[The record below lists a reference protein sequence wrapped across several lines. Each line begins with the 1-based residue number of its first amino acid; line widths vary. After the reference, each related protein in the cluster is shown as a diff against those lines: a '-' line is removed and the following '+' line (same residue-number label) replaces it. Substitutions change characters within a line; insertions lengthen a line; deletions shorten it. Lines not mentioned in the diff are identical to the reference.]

1 MSQVLLVSGRAMTT
15 KRLLVWS
22 VVFLVLVLNGCGGT
36 WVDDSRNFDRVFG
49 FSRPPDVH
57 VIHSYYW
64 KSPHWSTEYRYFI
77 ALEPSSKFT
86 NGLTSPELMT
96 AAIPDATAIDA
107 CGDKR
112 PQWFLP
118 KPLISYEM
126 WMSRSGAY
134 RVFRDKTD
142 GTLFVCDERL

>member
-1 MSQVLLVSGRAMTT
+1 MDPEMTT
-15 KRLLVWS
+15 KRLPVWS
-22 VVFLVLVLNGCGGT
+22 AVLLLVLVLSGCGGT

-49 FSRPPDVH
+49 FSKPPDIH

-77 ALEPSSKFT
+77 ALEGSSRFT
-86 NGLTSPELMT
+86 SGLTHPELMT
-96 AAIPDATAIDA
+96 PAIPDATDIDS

-112 PQWFLP
+112 PAWFLP

-126 WMSRSGAY
+126 WVPRGTTAY
-134 RVFRDKTD
+134 RVFRDKTE